1 MRNRETLRARVQRR
15 ELAETLTTL
24 GQPAEPIQ
32 PRLRWAQ
39 VCNTGDDLMWWT
51 IPGSG
56 YEVEMHEMVEGVPE
70 GMTIALDHIDEHDLW
85 LRWKTEDLSARRE
98 LHGSRVHDGRF
109 SILI

>member
-15 ELAETLTTL
+15 ELVEAMTALAAS
-24 GQPAEPIQ
+24 PEPVM

-56 YEVEMHEMVEGVPE
+56 YEVEMHEMVEGAPE

-85 LRWKTEDLSARRE
+85 LRWKTDPAPAGSE
-98 LHGSRVHDGRF
+98 LQGSRVHDGRF